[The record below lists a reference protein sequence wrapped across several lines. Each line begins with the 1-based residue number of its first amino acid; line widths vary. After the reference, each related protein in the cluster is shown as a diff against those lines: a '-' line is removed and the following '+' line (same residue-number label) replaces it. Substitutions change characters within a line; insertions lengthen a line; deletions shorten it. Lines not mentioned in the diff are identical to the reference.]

1 MSDLEQLDDDLWTWS
16 AARQGLPDVMRSY
29 LLAGDITTLVD
40 PLATEALD
48 DLVGERVRILV
59 TTPFHVR
66 GAEVLRARWTDRE
79 VTIHGHERV
88 GGKLADPTGFEP
100 IAPGG
105 SVDDGATV
113 VPLGK
118 PPRPEQ
124 PWHLPGHRALAFGD
138 SVVEVDGELRIWP
151 RLRPAALAKGTYK
164 DKFLPTLRPVAELD
178 VDRVL
183 VTHGSPVL
191 SGGAAALARAL
202 ERPIW
207 KRAEL
212 Y

>member
-16 AARQGLPDVMRSY
+16 APRQGLPDVMRSY
-29 LLAGDITTLVD
+29 LLTGDTTTLVD

-48 DLVGERVRILV
+48 DLVGDRVRILV

-66 GAEVLRARWTDRE
+66 GSEALRARWVDRD
-79 VTIHGHERV
+79 VTIHGHKRV
-88 GGKLADPTGFEP
+88 AGKLADATGFEP
-100 IAPGG
+100 VAPAE
-105 SVDDGATV
+105 VLPDGATV

-124 PWHLPGHRALAFGD
+124 PWHLPGHSALAFGD

-151 RLRPAALAKGTYK
+151 RLRPDALAKGTYE
-164 DKFLPTLRPVAELD
+164 DKFLPTLRPMAELD

-183 VTHGSPVL
+183 LTHGSPVL
-191 SGGAAALARAL
+191 RGGAAELARAL